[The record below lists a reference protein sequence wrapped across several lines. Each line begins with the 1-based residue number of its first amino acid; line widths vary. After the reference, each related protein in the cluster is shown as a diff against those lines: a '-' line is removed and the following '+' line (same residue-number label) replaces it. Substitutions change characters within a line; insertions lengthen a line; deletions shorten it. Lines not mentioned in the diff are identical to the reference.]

1 MNDKLKIAIFN
12 YSSKNNLLLENFETT
27 TKNYDIFKRNSY
39 NISPKRHH
47 GDPKRLWPIKQYS
60 AQWHNPSS
68 PAYISNLLL
77 EP

>member
-39 NISPKRHH
+39 NISPKKHH
-47 GDPKRLWPIKQYS
+47 GDQNAYGPSNNTQPNGTTPA
-60 AQWHNPSS
+60 AQR
-68 PAYISNLLL
+68 I
-77 EP
+77 